1 VYQNLN
7 KKYNILYSDYLI
19 YDLYVCTCV
28 FLLHQEFF
36 DMILIN
42 NLSFYDR
49 GVTPRARQ
57 SRAKGNQKYTAHRPK
72 LNDGLAHSIEGI
84 EQVGAGSGRMCE
96 W

>member
-1 VYQNLN
+1 M
-7 KKYNILYSDYLI
+7 I
-19 YDLYVCTCV
+19 YMCTCV
-28 FLLHQEFF
+28 FLLRQESF

-57 SRAKGNQKYTAHRPK
+57 SRAKGNQEYTAHQPK

-84 EQVGAGSGRMCE
+84 EQVGAGNDRMCE